1 MKHAVTAGLLILAT
15 TQAVTAQT
23 GRKFTIL
30 GHGASTC
37 GQWTA
42 DQRLQNLSSNSDKAW
57 LLGYIT
63 AFNRFGGEPVGNVSS
78 GVDPEGMMA
87 FMNNYCAA
95 HPLDTIED
103 GANELV
109 QELRR
114 RKR

>member
-1 MKHAVTAGLLILAT
+1 MKKFITSGILVLASM
-15 TQAVTAQT
+15 QPAFAQT
-23 GRKFTIL
+23 GRHYTTL
-30 GHGASTC
+30 GHGSSTC

-57 LLGYIT
+57 LLGYVSG
-63 AFNRFGGEPVGNVSS
+63 FNRFGGEPIGNVSA
-78 GVDPEGMMA
+78 GVDPEGMVG

-95 HPLDTIED
+95 HPLDTIEQ